1 MALRAEQGGPIGGDD
16 GNLSLGSSK
25 VAGFVVE
32 QQGLVQMKAMTKLAL
47 DDKLRRKGAVENKT
61 FSPTVEI
68 QTKKIE
74 KWKFWKNKIKQQQTL
89 KKKNKVKVKVVIWND
104 DFTFICEETVVR
116 PDDIVFLKIK
126 IKIWLGKDDFTF
138 IVVSPDDDLTQ
149 I

>member
-1 MALRAEQGGPIGGDD
+1 MNNEVVFPKDNFTFWPGEDVMALRAEQGGPIGGDD

-74 KWKFWKNKIKQQQTL
+74 K
-89 KKKNKVKVKVVIWND
+89 
-104 DFTFICEETVVR
+104 
-116 PDDIVFLKIK
+116 
-126 IKIWLGKDDFTF
+126 
-138 IVVSPDDDLTQ
+138 
-149 I
+149 